1 MVKSSTLV
9 FSALSSNSVFR
20 LARQHTQPLSSDTH
34 SSELVPQSYFTSGV
48 DTASLLSSDAQ
59 TAYFSGN
66 FFSEVLISILVPP
79 HVRIPE
85 YFTTDHSKPPT
96 PNFEDNPKRKNSHSP
111 HTAQRKLFT
120 SKSQKFFSDLP
131 SWILL
136 LRHIPLLH
144 LYLLLQTLK
153 LL

>member
-9 FSALSSNSVFR
+9 FSALSNNSVFR

-79 HVRIPE
+79 HVRIP
-85 YFTTDHSKPPT
+85 D
-96 PNFEDNPKRKNSHSP
+96 
-111 HTAQRKLFT
+111 
-120 SKSQKFFSDLP
+120 FFLP
-131 SWILL
+131 QIILNL
-136 LRHIPLLH
+136 PLLI
-144 LYLLLQTLK
+144 LQTIQNVKIIIHHTKLK
-153 LL
+153 EIYQLSKVK